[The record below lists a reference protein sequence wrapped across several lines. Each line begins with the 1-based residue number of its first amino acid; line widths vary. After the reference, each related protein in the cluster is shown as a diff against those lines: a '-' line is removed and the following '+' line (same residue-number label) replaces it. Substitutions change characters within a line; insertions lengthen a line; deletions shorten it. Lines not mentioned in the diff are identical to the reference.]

1 MDATYHMYYVD
12 VFNLHLQDLEHL
24 ETLNIK
30 AMDVM
35 KKECMIFFHKRL
47 LVCDPIIDHEFFHQI
62 KFQQNSNPK
71 AKTFTKIFKLFTS
84 SHVTNEQKV
93 SWLKQ

>member
-1 MDATYHMYYVD
+1 MNATYHMYYVD
-12 VFNLHLQDLEHL
+12 VLNLCLQDLKHL

-35 KKECMIFFHKRL
+35 KKECMTFFHKWL
-47 LVCDPIIDHEFFHQI
+47 FVCDHVLNPEFLHQI
-62 KFQQNSNPK
+62 KFQHDLNPK
-71 AKTFTKIFKLFTS
+71 PNMFTKIFNFFTS

-93 SWLKQ
+93 SWLK